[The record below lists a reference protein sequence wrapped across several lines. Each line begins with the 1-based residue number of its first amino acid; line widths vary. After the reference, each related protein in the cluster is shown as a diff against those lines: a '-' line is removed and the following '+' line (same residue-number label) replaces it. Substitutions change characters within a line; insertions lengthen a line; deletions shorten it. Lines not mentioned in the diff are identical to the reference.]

1 MVLFRAL
8 GWVLL
13 ASGVAAFVNDCLS
26 WWSEGTFRLLTL
38 GELWSR
44 LDFGSLHA
52 AQGLM
57 ANHARG
63 VAWHW
68 IAMPLLA
75 LPALPSFVIAG
86 VFFLWLGR
94 RIGSRMDQG
103 FVVVGSRRPRRRR
116 YRSGLS

>member
-26 WWSEGTFRLLTL
+26 WWSEGVLRLLTL
-38 GELWSR
+38 GDLWSR

-63 VAWHW
+63 VAWTW
-68 IAMPLLA
+68 IAMPILS

-94 RIGSRMDQG
+94 RIGSRADHG
-103 FVVVGSRRPRRRR
+103 FIIGSRPPRRRR
-116 YRSGLS
+116 YRRGLS

>member
-1 MVLFRAL
+1 MVLFRAF

-13 ASGVAAFVNDCLS
+13 ACGVAAFVHDCLS

-44 LDFGSLHA
+44 LDFASLHA
-52 AQGLM
+52 AQSF
-57 ANHARG
+57 ANAHARG
-63 VAWHW
+63 IAWAW
-68 IAMPLLA
+68 IALPLLA

-94 RIGSRMDQG
+94 RIGSRIDG
-103 FVVVGSRRPRRRR
+103 AFIVGSRPPRRRR
-116 YRSGLS
+116 YRRGLS